1 MRLRTILA
9 LSAILAILGVGTFVS
24 SQGTSGEI
32 TGYLWSDT
40 IGWISLNC
48 SNHGT
53 CGTSDYKLSV
63 DAYGAVSGYAWSENI
78 GWVTAESAS
87 LAGCP
92 TAPCTARFESSELTG
107 WLKAV
112 SGGSAESGGWD
123 GFISL
128 SGTSPAYGISNSGGT
143 LSGYA
148 WGDTVVGWLQSY
160 AATTYV
166 EEPPCQD
173 TQGYFCD
180 GSTSKYRTD
189 QCDESTISACSYLCD
204 AGYGVCVPA
213 PSPTGALTLTPSLII
228 PGQTVVV
235 SWDIDDATSCTVTE
249 NNPDISDTWN
259 TTTGSE
265 TSSALNQATTYT
277 LSCSGLEGTSFSAS
291 ATVSFRPDWQEI

>member
-1 MRLRTILA
+1 MRKILA
-9 LSAILAILGVGTFVS
+9 AAALLLSLGYGSFVF

-53 CGTSDYKLSV
+53 CGTSNYKLSV

-87 LAGCP
+87 LTGCP
-92 TAPCTARFESSELTG
+92 TAPCTARFESGSLAG

-128 SGTSPAYGISNSGGT
+128 SGTSPAYGISNSGGS

-148 WGDTVVGWLQSY
+148 WGSTVVGWLDAQY
-160 AATTYV
+160 AATTYI
-166 EEPPCQD
+166 EEPPCVG

-180 GSTSKYRTD
+180 GSTSKYRND
-189 QCDESTISACSYLCD
+189 QCDVSTIAACAYLCD
-204 AGYGVCVPA
+204 PGYGVCVPA
-213 PSPTGALTLTPSLII
+213 PSPAGALTLTPSLIV
-228 PGQTVVV
+228 PGQTVTV
-235 SWDIDDATSCTVTE
+235 SWSIDDAVSCTVTE
-249 NNPDISDTWN
+249 DNPSVTDSWSGTS
-259 TTTGSE
+259 GSQ
-265 TSSALNQATTYT
+265 TSSALERATTYT
-277 LSCSGLEGTSFSAS
+277 LECDGLEGTSFTES